1 MNAITPTVLETEA
14 DIARLMLVAKT
25 LSRIRTAR
33 PRLVSRVA
41 KYLGMSKEQAAA
53 DILAV
58 LALVHDGQR

>member
-1 MNAITPTVLETEA
+1 MIAITPTVPETEA
-14 DIARLMLVAKT
+14 DIARLMLVARK

-33 PRLVSRVA
+33 PQLFWGGEGPR
-41 KYLGMSKEQAAA
+41 YEQGAAAA